1 MIFYEYL
8 RAVVEPG
15 LKNAFCLTEMGWDGI
30 YYWYWCCKWKCHLLN
45 DFWINQYFQF
55 FNLLVFLSH
64 VCICNPCES
73 HTAGM
78 SLDRI
83 EQYFE
88 AGIYFCCSH
97 VWQFC
102 LRIVTDE
109 NFSCIVT
116 HIISMQLLWRDKVCF
131 LFVCDLLHKTV
142 ILATI
147 TTMMD
152 GCLMTRAL
160 SQPGIVPS
168 FPPIVEISKQGW
180 WWEER

>member
-1 MIFYEYL
+1 MYINGERTFGGFCRPFTLWESMLLAVCWYFIVVGHSWILMIFYESL
-8 RAVVEPG
+8 CAVVEPG
-15 LKNAFCLTEMGWDGI
+15 LKNAFCLTEMGWDRI

-55 FNLLVFLSH
+55 FNFLVFLSH

-109 NFSCIVT
+109 NFSCIVN
-116 HIISMQLLWRDKVCF
+116 ISFPCNYCGEIKCVSF
-131 LFVCDLLHKTV
+131 LFVIYCTKL
-142 ILATI
+142 
-147 TTMMD
+147 
-152 GCLMTRAL
+152 
-160 SQPGIVPS
+160 
-168 FPPIVEISKQGW
+168 
-180 WWEER
+180 